1 MKWSGVSVFICVCV
15 CCGMTGGG
23 GGEEGV
29 TRTAIIRVFPL
40 IFYQK
45 FSPPLGSASF
55 FCRGMSLL
63 LCAQPQLLCDTLCS
77 GLPDLAREKSNKVT
91 KIK

>member
-15 CCGMTGGG
+15 LWDE

-91 KIK
+91 NKK